1 MEYIK
6 EVLLVIVEIIDL
18 IGVAVLLF
26 GFVKIFLKYL
36 KTEFKNISHTP
47 LKSLQK
53 IRCEMGIYILLGLDF
68 LIVSDIIQTILDL
81 SMEEI
86 IKVSV
91 LILLRTIISYFLGKE
106 IIEIESIDEAPTVDE
121 NQNNHKN
128 S

>member
-6 EVLLVIVEIIDL
+6 EFLHVIVEIIDL
-18 IGVAVLLF
+18 IGVVVLLF
-26 GFVKIFLKYL
+26 GFVKVFLKYL
-36 KTEFKNISHTP
+36 KTEFKKIVHTP
-47 LKSLQK
+47 IRMLQR

-86 IKVSV
+86 IKLSV

-106 IIEIESIDEAPTVDE
+106 IIEIESIHEVPPVDG
-121 NQNNHKN
+121 KLK
-128 S
+128 

>member
-1 MEYIK
+1 M
-6 EVLLVIVEIIDL
+6 
-18 IGVAVLLF
+18 LLF

>member
-6 EVLLVIVEIIDL
+6 GVLHVIVEIIDL

-36 KTEFKNISHTP
+36 KTEFKKISHTP
-47 LKSLQK
+47 FRMLQR

-86 IKVSV
+86 IKLSV

-106 IIEIESIDEAPTVDE
+106 IVEIESIHKEPPVDV
-121 NQNNHKN
+121 K
-128 S
+128 SK

>member
-1 MEYIK
+1 MEIIK
-6 EVLLVIVEIIDL
+6 EVLHVIVEIIDL
-18 IGVAVLLF
+18 VGVLVLLF

-36 KTEFKNISHTP
+36 KTEFKKIAHTP
-47 LKSLQK
+47 IRMLQK

-81 SMEEI
+81 SIEEI
-86 IKVSV
+86 IKLSS

-106 IIEIESIDEAPTVDE
+106 IVEIESIHDDPDKEK
-121 NQNNHKN
+121 Q